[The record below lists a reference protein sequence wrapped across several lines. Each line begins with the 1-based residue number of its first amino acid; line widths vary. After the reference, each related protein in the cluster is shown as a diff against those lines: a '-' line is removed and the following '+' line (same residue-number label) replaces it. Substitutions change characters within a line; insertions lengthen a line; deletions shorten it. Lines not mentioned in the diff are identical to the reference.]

1 MLTDVH
7 PPIHAEKTWKIQGF
21 DPFTPFINC
30 FAVDCSMC
38 FRRFF
43 IPWHLPAKIMVFFFG
58 LGGPLDHF
66 LHVVVG
72 DLRGFLQVVDDGSV
86 ATDHRIA
93 DAVDVTFAD
102 GKQQI
107 WVGLMS
113 WPRRMRIVTSDSLKV
128 GRSRGMSF
136 PCPLEVLPFNA
147 SA

>member
-1 MLTDVH
+1 MSKKHGKSRVLT
-7 PPIHAEKTWKIQGF
+7 
-21 DPFTPFINC
+21 
-30 FAVDCSMC
+30 
-38 FRRFF
+38 
-43 IPWHLPAKIMVFFFG
+43 HLHHSSIVLLLIVRCVFVVFSYLGISRPKLWCFFG

>member
-1 MLTDVH
+1 MTFFMLQA
-7 PPIHAEKTWKIQGF
+7 P
-21 DPFTPFINC
+21 
-30 FAVDCSMC
+30 
-38 FRRFF
+38 
-43 IPWHLPAKIMVFFFG
+43 HLRSPYVCH
-58 LGGPLDHF
+58 LSGPLHHF
-66 LHVVVG
+66 LHVVIG